1 MLGRS
6 RQAEVSVRS
15 AGIALLIA
23 AGLAGGCGSGSD
35 DASGEAQEV
44 VEQLKTLQKGEILIQ
59 GMSAPRVIGPYDF
72 KAGGYLFSFEHRKAE
87 GKKLT
92 VALESKPRSRTQP
105 YQLLIDSERES
116 GTTSVTHTG
125 KRYVHVL
132 EAGGEYVL
140 RFRPKRR

>member
-1 MLGRS
+1 M
-6 RQAEVSVRS
+6 SVRN
-15 AGIALLIA
+15 AGVALLLA
-23 AGLAGGCGSGSD
+23 AAVAGGCGSESD
-35 DASGEAQEV
+35 DASGEAQKV

-72 KAGGYLFSFEHRKAE
+72 KAGGYLFSFEHREAE

-92 VALESKPRSRTQP
+92 VALESKPRSRAQP
-105 YQLLIDSERES
+105 YQLLIDSERGS
-116 GTTSVTHTG
+116 GTASVAQTG

-140 RFRPKRR
+140 RFRPKRP